1 MRRVQSKRGLQMRY
15 NTRTVRVAV
24 SVFVLFAAVSLGS
37 QAQNS
42 GSNWSP
48 TVPRTWDDE
57 AVQSLELPL
66 ATPSAS
72 PKHISSDYYYRMLVR
87 PIYKSYPVYRP
98 DKEPAGYL
106 DSLKKQT
113 PEIAFDSS
121 TLKTKEDWIKAG
133 EMVFDAPIEFES
145 SGTLYTEIRGTAWFD
160 TNHVPTTKAGILPFI
175 RYVVR
180 EKGKVELG
188 LLSC

>member
-57 AVQSLELPL
+57 AVRSLELPL
-66 ATPSAS
+66 ATPTAS
-72 PKHISSDYYYRMLVR
+72 PKHITSDYYYRMPVR

-98 DKEPAGYL
+98 DKEPPGYFNRL
-106 DSLKKQT
+106 AQQE
-113 PEIAFDSS
+113 PQIVFDER
-121 TLKTKEDWIKAG
+121 TLK
-133 EMVFDAPIEFES
+133 
-145 SGTLYTEIRGTAWFD
+145 
-160 TNHVPTTKAGILPFI
+160 
-175 RYVVR
+175 
-180 EKGKVELG
+180 
-188 LLSC
+188 